1 MENFPSVYLVS
12 PLVDVALEDRDEA
25 GEDCVHREDDVI
37 ELHRVHAV
45 GVLLEVLG
53 LDDGTEIQTSK
64 KDIQMGSSTSK
75 SSSNNRSSSTNNSS
89 KSSRSSNNN
98 RSSSSISSYIR
109 CISSDRSISSISSNN
124 RSNSSSNNRSSG
136 SNNNRNSNKK

>member
-1 MENFPSVYLVS
+1 M
-12 PLVDVALEDRDEA
+12 
-25 GEDCVHREDDVI
+25 HREDDVI

-89 KSSRSSNNN
+89 KSSRSISSNN
-98 RSSSSISSYIR
+98 RSSSS
-109 CISSDRSISSISSNN
+109 N
-124 RSNSSSNNRSSG
+124 SNSS
-136 SNNNRNSNKK
+136 NNRNSNKNDGEIRGGGGGGGPV